1 MAELRIER
9 AESDGDLA
17 DVVAVRSA
25 VARLWESGPEL
36 PQLRH
41 SLTTSPGRRLYVAR
55 LDGEP
60 VGCASAGSAV
70 PGDPSEELP
79 VQADVLPERRRR
91 GVGSALLRETSA
103 YARALGRAA
112 LVTECYEDDEQ
123 TLAFLARRGFV
134 EIDRQKALV
143 LELAGLGLPAP
154 ETPPGAEIVSRAERG
169 GLERG
174 MYEAG
179 ADGARDIPGRDAK
192 REPTF
197 EEWRAWEIDQP
208 GRDPRL
214 AFVAL
219 VDGEVA
225 GYATAGAIGG
235 VGHNG
240 LTVVR
245 RAHRRRGIARALK
258 LHQLAAA
265 KALGLPRLVTES
277 EERNEPMRRLN
288 ASLGYRPVAGA
299 VVLRGPLL
307 G

>member
-1 MAELRIER
+1 MPELRIER
-9 AESDGDLA
+9 AESDGNLA
-17 DVVAVRSA
+17 DVAAVCTA
-25 VARLWESGPEL
+25 VARAWESGPDVE
-36 PQLRH
+36 QLRH
-41 SLTTSPGRRLYVAR
+41 QLTTSPGRRLYVAR
-55 LDGEP
+55 LDAEP

-79 VQADVLPERRRR
+79 VQANVLPAHRRQ
-91 GVGSALLRETSA
+91 GIGSALLREASA
-103 YARALGRAA
+103 YAGTLRRPA

-134 EIDRQKALV
+134 EVERQKALV
-143 LELAGLGLPAP
+143 LELAGLDLPTP
-154 ETPPGAEIVSRAERG
+154 EAPPGVEIVSRAERG
-169 GLERG
+169 GLEQG

-179 ADGARDIPGRDAK
+179 ADGARDIPGRDAR

-225 GYATAGAIGG
+225 GYATAGVVGG
-235 VGHNG
+235 VGYNG

-265 KALGLPRLVTES
+265 TALGLPRLVTGS

-288 ASLGYRPVAGA
+288 ESLGYRPVPGA